1 MHILPLLSVVTILCT
16 ACSGQGAATVMELVK
31 TEGSV
36 DVLDDEGTDVPVN
49 EKMKLHS
56 GYDLK
61 TAVESFA
68 WINLDSVK
76 LAKMD
81 ADSEIEIQKNGKAL
95 EIQVN
100 SGRMFFNITEPLDD
114 DETMT
119 IHTSTMTVGIR
130 GTCGWV
136 DVVSENQMNVYLLKG
151 KVECSIEEAD
161 GGVITEEITSGEMAE
176 MILAEDGAGEINVDA
191 SAGFGLPEFVEGEV
205 SGIEDT
211 EGYDSWLGEYVCD
224 EGGSLTFD
232 KMGESYW

>member
-1 MHILPLLSVVTILCT
+1 
-16 ACSGQGAATVMELVK
+16 
-31 TEGSV
+31 
-36 DVLDDEGTDVPVN
+36 
-49 EKMKLHS
+49 
-56 GYDLK
+56 
-61 TAVESFA
+61 
-68 WINLDSVK
+68 
-76 LAKMD
+76 
-81 ADSEIEIQKNGKAL
+81 
-95 EIQVN
+95 
-100 SGRMFFNITEPLDD
+100 MFFNITEPLDD

-211 EGYDSWLGEYVCD
+211 GGYDSWLGEYVCD

-232 KMGESYW
+232 KMLDGYYIEIEPRELPPYDIPLLPILEIKIIDDICYIDGDEISVSLQDEQIIVEGFGGYEVYSGVYHK